1 MKRALTSPLLVLGL
15 ALGLSACATAEDRA
29 ARAQALLIADKAE
42 CETLGFKPETEAFSN
57 CLLKLREIRAEEAA
71 AIEQRRA
78 NNRAIWGPDWPWYYN
93 RGYRNRHW

>member
-1 MKRALTSPLLVLGL
+1 MTRILLAAALALTV
-15 ALGLSACATAEDRA
+15 SACATAEDRA
-29 ARAQALLIADKAE
+29 ARAQAQLAADRAE
-42 CETLGFKPETEAFSN
+42 CQTLGFTPDTEAFSN

-93 RGYRNRHW
+93 RGYRHRRW

>member
-1 MKRALTSPLLVLGL
+1 MIRILLTTALALTLT
-15 ALGLSACATAEDRA
+15 ACASAEDRA
-29 ARAQALLIADKAE
+29 ARAQAQLTADKTE
-42 CETLGFKPETEAFSN
+42 CQNLGFKPETEAFSN

-93 RGYRNRHW
+93 RGYRSRRW

>member
-1 MKRALTSPLLVLGL
+1 MTRILLAAALALTV
-15 ALGLSACATAEDRA
+15 SACATAEDRA
-29 ARAQALLIADKAE
+29 ARAQAQLAADKAE
-42 CETLGFKPETEAFSN
+42 CQTLGFTPDTEAFSN

-93 RGYRNRHW
+93 RGYRHRRW